1 MRPFQAA
8 VEAGVLSAMCSYNR
22 LTTPSTGE
30 TSYSC
35 QHHESLTVD
44 LKGRLGFEGWVM
56 SDWTG
61 TKSTV
66 QAAMAGLDQEMPAGF
81 FFGAALKRAVDSG
94 EVDEAIIDDKVLR
107 ILSAMLTIGLFDNSS
122 EFGDITQNVT
132 SDDHRELCAEL
143 SAAATVLAKN
153 DGQALPLVLDGPT
166 AVKSI
171 LVVGD
176 AAHAVPITGGAGS
189 GQVIPSRV
197 VTPLEGVK
205 ARVADAAAVSY
216 LPTPAAGDDDAVA
229 ALSSAVAAA
238 DAVLVFVG
246 ITSGEGSDRDTLAL
260 AAGDDTMVAL
270 VTAAQ
275 PAMSAVVVA
284 CPGAVLT
291 PWADGVDALLYN
303 FMPGQEVGLAIASVL
318 FGDVNPS
325 ARLPVTMPMKDNE
338 VEFTKAQYPGTGLVL
353 TANYTEGLL
362 IGHRWYDANGVEPQ
376 VCSSK
381 GSGVRIGCTRSSCR
395 QGSTLIVILTNLF
408 SCLIPSPDH
417 DSSLLGTASPTLP
430 SNTHRPA
437 RPHAM
442 TPPARPP

>member
-1 MRPFQAA
+1 MPPFQAA

-22 LTTPSTGE
+22 ITTPSTGE

-81 FFGAALKRAVDSG
+81 FFGEALKHAVNSG
-94 EVDEAIIDDKVLR
+94 EVDEAIINDKVLR
-107 ILSAMLTIGLFDNSS
+107 VLSAMITIGLFDNSTK
-122 EFGDITQNVT
+122 FGDITQNVT
-132 SDDHRELCAEL
+132 NDEHRELCAEL

-153 DGQALPLVLDGPT
+153 DGQALPLVLDGPK

-171 LVVGD
+171 LIVGD
-176 AAHAVPITGGAGS
+176 AAHDVPITGGAGS
-189 GQVIPSRV
+189 GQVVPSRV
-197 VTPLEGVK
+197 VTPLEGVQ
-205 ARVADAAAVSY
+205 ARAADAAAVSY
-216 LPTPAAGDDDAVA
+216 LPTPALDDDDAA
-229 ALSSAVAAA
+229 AVLSAAAAVA

-260 AAGDDTMVAL
+260 AAEDDAMVAL

-275 PAMSAVVVA
+275 PTVSAVVVA

-291 PWADGVDALLYN
+291 PWADDVDALLYN
-303 FMPGQEVGLAIASVL
+303 FMPGQEVGRAIASVL

-325 ARLPVTMPMKDNE
+325 ARLPVTMPTTDNE
-338 VEFTKAQYPGTGLVL
+338 VEFTTEQYPGMGLIL
-353 TANYTEGLL
+353 TANYTENLL
-362 IGHRWYDANGVEPQ
+362 IGYRWYDANGVEPQ
-376 VCSSK
+376 VYTFIEPVGDANWTHPCVLLPRPSTPLSS
-381 GSGVRIGCTRSSCR
+381 
-395 QGSTLIVILTNLF
+395 
-408 SCLIPSPDH
+408 
-417 DSSLLGTASPTLP
+417 
-430 SNTHRPA
+430 
-437 RPHAM
+437 
-442 TPPARPP
+442 